1 MEVFIVPQIIYKA
14 YLSFLYMDQKPPCI
28 FIATPMYG
36 GVGHIGYISSLLK
49 LVQLFTQ
56 KGILFKIRML
66 PSESLITRGR
76 NKLCHMCL
84 EDPDATHLLFID
96 ADIAFNPEDILH
108 ILNLDKDVIGL
119 PYAIKDIKWERI
131 GQMISQGNLNPEELK
146 KASQHI
152 VFNVKKEEDLTN
164 VVNGMIEVKE
174 IGTGLMMIKKS
185 VLYKIIEAN
194 PNLYSIDYSV
204 PNYSKMYHLFDTII
218 DTDRRFLSEDYA
230 FCKLWRDLGGCIF
243 LYLPVKTIHFGQHPF
258 EYNYSETLFERK

>member
-1 MEVFIVPQIIYKA
+1 
-14 YLSFLYMDQKPPCI
+14 MDTQPPCI

-49 LVQLFTQ
+49 LVQLCTQ

-76 NKLCHMCL
+76 NKLCQMFL
-84 EDPDATHLLFID
+84 EESDATHLLFID

-108 ILNLDKDVIGL
+108 ILNLDKDIIGL

-131 GQMISQGNLNPEELK
+131 GQMISQGNINPDELK

-152 VFNVKKEEDLTN
+152 VFNVKKEDDLTN
-164 VVNGMIEVKE
+164 VVDGMIEVKE

-185 VLYKIIEAN
+185 VINKMVESFPDLH
-194 PNLYSIDYSV
+194 SIDYNL
-204 PNYSKMYHLFDTII
+204 PNTPKMYHFFDTII

-230 FCKLWRDLGGCIF
+230 FCKLWRVLGGRIF
-243 LYLPVKTIHFGQHPF
+243 LYLPVKTVHFGQHPF
-258 EYNYSETLFERK
+258 EYNYSEELFERK